1 MLIAIFWLY
10 LSPLDKEFYM
20 YKYMGKN
27 VPILKLKYY
36 SKFKSW
42 TQLICWVVCWPSS
55 LPSIQNDIILT
66 PTQCKA
72 YQTFGG
78 HLVLKIKEKLLY
90 KHINNHSA
98 FKWPL
103 PSYGF
108 WNMISFNIKV
118 EYFSLNLIVI
128 FLEYMYQANKKDI
141 IVSLF
146 LNEHSCNFLL
156 KHWQ

>member
-1 MLIAIFWLY
+1 M
-10 LSPLDKEFYM
+10 
-20 YKYMGKN
+20 
-27 VPILKLKYY
+27 
-36 SKFKSW
+36 
-42 TQLICWVVCWPSS
+42 
-55 LPSIQNDIILT
+55 
-66 PTQCKA
+66 QCKA

-146 LNEHSCNFLL
+146 PQWTFL
-156 KHWQ
+156 